1 MKEFLDVILSR
12 IRSPFLGIAS
22 LVYIVAS
29 FPLIAKFII
38 VGSDEKLAI
47 LDAYHF
53 NYVLMAKCIGIAILY
68 IIVADWLQVVVDQLV
83 ISAREKRKTIAY
95 KSQSKILALEYKST
109 KEYQEKLFDKELE
122 GWDEE
127 KEKMKKLIHNS
138 EVTINELRVNEKK
151 ANERISDLNIKL
163 DNISNEFRAYKD
175 KQIIKDKCLIESLS
189 KLNLIKEELG
199 VKELND
205 GTSYISTLD
214 NIGRDALKKDN
225 IIKIGDHISDVLNNI
240 ENIALKD
247 SMMYSMTK
255 GKTTKL
261 GL

>member
-1 MKEFLDVILSR
+1 M
-12 IRSPFLGIAS
+12 
-22 LVYIVAS
+22 
-29 FPLIAKFII
+29 
-38 VGSDEKLAI
+38 
-47 LDAYHF
+47 
-53 NYVLMAKCIGIAILY
+53 
-68 IIVADWLQVVVDQLV
+68 
-83 ISAREKRKTIAY
+83 
-95 KSQSKILALEYKST
+95 
-109 KEYQEKLFDKELE
+109 
-122 GWDEE
+122 
-127 KEKMKKLIHNS
+127 
-138 EVTINELRVNEKK
+138 
-151 ANERISDLNIKL
+151 
-163 DNISNEFRAYKD
+163 
-175 KQIIKDKCLIESLS
+175 S